1 MRYPAPQ
8 GELNTAITAQ
18 IIKSDGPGSAGG
30 TVLGTQTIAAPANWT
45 RLTNLDNTIP
55 AGGAVLKISSDA
67 EAFRWQT
74 MDPVSSQDTAQA
86 DRPPRDNGVYEPAW
100 DAGSENIDYIGPGVQ
115 VWVKRA

>member
-1 MRYPAPQ
+1 M
-8 GELNTAITAQ
+8 AITAQ

-45 RLTNLDNTIP
+45 LLTNLNNTIP

-74 MDPVSSQDTAQA
+74 MDPVSTQDAAAA
-86 DRPPRDNGVYEPAW
+86 DRIPRDNGDLVPSW
-100 DAGSENIDYIGPGVQ
+100 GTGSENIDYIGPGMQ
-115 VWVKRA
+115 VWVKQA